1 MDYFTGNINQ
11 ENAVT
16 PAWCRARITAIN
28 RLLDELPKT
37 EEKNS
42 PRVLLRNGLI
52 PEVLKK
58 RFNEVLDYEYKL
70 TFSLN
75 NPLSF
80 REITSFNT
88 WFVMHPEKICGKEV
102 ITTSLQ
108 FPITVEGSKEDII
121 LSIQG
126 NEQRDA
132 GENTTEPAK
141 ANRFGDAFRLLNWL
155 VSDFSAYYQDEVQK
169 FDEQFKPLT
178 AEIESL
184 QKELKDAGRDRKK
197 RQEISEKL
205 SEATNK
211 YHYEYRQFEDEW
223 IDFCVALRQIII
235 EKAQDLGILI
245 NEDEGYYIPDDV
257 LLAITDRPGIEHYW
271 HNKIGDVID
280 KELEFYKNISDTN
293 RESHSNELELE
304 ALAMEVELQL
314 LKT

>member
-11 ENAVT
+11 ETAVT

-28 RLLDELPKT
+28 KLLDELPKT

-42 PRVLLRNGLI
+42 PRVLVRNGLV
-52 PEVLKK
+52 PEVLQK

-102 ITTSLQ
+102 ITSSLQ

-121 LSIQG
+121 RSIQG
-126 NEQRDA
+126 NEQHDT

-141 ANRFGDAFRLLNWL
+141 ANRFGDALRLLDWL
-155 VSDFSAYYQDEVQK
+155 VSDFNAYYQDEVQK

-178 AEIESL
+178 IEIESL

-197 RQEISEKL
+197 RKEISEKL
-205 SEATNK
+205 SEETNK
-211 YHYEYRQFEDEW
+211 YHHEFRQFEDEW

-235 EKAQDLGILI
+235 EKALALGITI

-280 KELEFYKNISDTN
+280 KELEYYKNISDTN
-293 RESHSNELELE
+293 RETHNNELELE
-304 ALAMEVELQL
+304 ALALEVELQL